1 MALRCCSFDGEV
13 GIWPVSE
20 GFFRELGCKSEELFS
35 VFVFKELPLRCIL
48 IFAGFCVC
56 LQEYVQCLKVRK
68 CCRFLAR
75 FFAEA
80 NCFECTFKR
89 LKILSIIANC
99 EL

>member
-1 MALRCCSFDGEV
+1 MAKFGMY
-13 GIWPVSE
+13 PVSE
-20 GFFRELGCKSEELFS
+20 MFFRELGCKAEEFFS
-35 VFVFKELPLRCIL
+35 VFVFKKLSLRCIS

-56 LQEYVQCLKVRK
+56 LREYVQCLKVRK

-80 NCFECTFKR
+80 NCFECTCER
-89 LKILSIIANC
+89 LKIVSIIANC